1 MTTSFQVHFSHL
13 ALAMRKKRICF
24 RIWFSLTVIYIFI
37 ELPLFATLVGGI
49 RRCAIAGIVTCVVNC
64 IDDFNGRNIVN
75 GIDDAIAIYTTS
87 TSASGICM
95 VFTWDRCNDWCAG
108 KMIFRFL
115 DVGFFSKLQNL
126 FAK

>member
-1 MTTSFQVHFSHL
+1 M
-13 ALAMRKKRICF
+13 
-24 RIWFSLTVIYIFI
+24 

-75 GIDDAIAIYTTS
+75 GIDDAIAICTTS

-115 DVGFFSKLQNL
+115 DVDFSQSCKISSINDPD
-126 FAK
+126 